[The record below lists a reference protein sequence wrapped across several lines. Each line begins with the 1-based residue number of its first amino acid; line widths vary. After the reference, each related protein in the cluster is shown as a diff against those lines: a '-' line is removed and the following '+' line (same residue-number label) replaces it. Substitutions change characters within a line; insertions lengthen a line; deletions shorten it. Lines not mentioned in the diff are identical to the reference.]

1 MLIRYRCQTTSI
13 TLVSQ
18 LTHDMDP
25 PVRCHGVGLLQGRIK
40 VLPASFAN
48 IEHDHI
54 IYPRVRPE
62 VRERGLLGDVVVEL
76 QHLPHVLQ
84 VGLGLQLRHARGEG
98 HRQQAHQQTPIVTQN
113 QERLT
118 QLACYIFIFIFIKC
132 NKKLPSSQRLRNLRN
147 CFSPPL

>member
-1 MLIRYRCQTTSI
+1 
-13 TLVSQ
+13 
-18 LTHDMDP
+18 MDP
-25 PVRCHGVGLLQGRIK
+25 PVCCHGVGLLQGRIK

-98 HRQQAHQQTPIVTQN
+98 HRQQAHQQTPVITQN
-113 QERLT
+113 QER
-118 QLACYIFIFIFIKC
+118 
-132 NKKLPSSQRLRNLRN
+132 
-147 CFSPPL
+147 